1 MRELRKARR
10 RIFLYLCSSKCTKK
24 ECNTELGVKFPRR
37 YAEQNRQ
44 TRELGTV
51 PDDQR
56 ITVRRSSSG
65 NGSNFRNEQ

>member
-10 RIFLYLCSSKCTKK
+10 RIFLYLCSSKCAKE
-24 ECNTELGVKFPRR
+24 ECNTELGLKFPGR
-37 YAEQNRQ
+37 YAEQNRP

-56 ITVRRSSSG
+56 ITVRRPGSG
-65 NGSNFRNEQ
+65 NGSNFRDQQ